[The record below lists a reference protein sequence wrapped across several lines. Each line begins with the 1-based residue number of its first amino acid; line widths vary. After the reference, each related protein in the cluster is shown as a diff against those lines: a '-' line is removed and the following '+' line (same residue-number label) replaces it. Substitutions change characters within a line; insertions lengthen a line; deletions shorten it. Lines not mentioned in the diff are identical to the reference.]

1 MSEASCTAFGRV
13 ERVYLLPLC
22 LFIACNDEL
31 CDTVAVGDCKG
42 FGREIDKNNTD
53 FASIVG
59 IDGAGRVEKGN
70 AVFEGKARTWT
81 HLCFVTIGQGY
92 VKSCRDEGA
101 LHGLQGYIVVEVGSE
116 IESCT
121 LCCGISWQVVVRMID
136 DFYIHNNAKVVILR

>member
-70 AVFEGKARTWT
+70 AVFEGKARTRT
-81 HLCFVTIGQGY
+81 HLCFVAIGQGD

-116 IESCT
+116 VESCT